1 MIRKIVYVWVVA
13 LLLQA
18 NLANAGTTGSE
29 ELKSTVSQDS
39 TNECFEGFS
48 RVMFKFNHALDG
60 AVFKPVA
67 KGYRVLPVAIRK
79 GTGNALDNLRSL
91 LTLSNNLLQG
101 DFVRAGSTA
110 GRFVINTTIGILG
123 IWDPAATFGLEDYG
137 KEDFGQTIGR
147 WGANSGCYFVLPI
160 LGPTTV
166 RDSVGLV
173 GNLFLDPVY
182 QITHNTEID
191 NGVVGN
197 GNYSEHNYYYYRGT
211 SAVDFRSKN
220 IESFDSI
227 EKNAI
232 DLYATVKSL
241 YLQER
246 NKKIANSQ
254 SIVESQDASGWEEID
269 TN

>member
-1 MIRKIVYVWVVA
+1 MIRKIAYVWVVA
-13 LLLQA
+13 LLLQTS
-18 NLANAGTTGSE
+18 LANAGTTGSE

-123 IWDPAATFGLEDYG
+123 IWDPAAAFGLEDHG
-137 KEDFGQTIGR
+137 KEDFGQTIGV
-147 WGANSGCYFVLPI
+147 WGGKSGCYFVLPI

-166 RDSVGLV
+166 RDAIGLV
-173 GNLFLDPVY
+173 GNVFVDPIY
-182 QITHNTEID
+182 QITHNTEV
-191 NGVVGN
+191 NGGVGN
-197 GNYSEHNYYYYRGT
+197 QSYSEHNYYYYRGT
-211 SAVDFRSKN
+211 HAVDFRAKN

-227 EKNAI
+227 ERNSI
-232 DLYATVKSL
+232 DLYASVKSL
-241 YLQER
+241 YLQNR
-246 NKKIANSQ
+246 TKKIANSQ
-254 SIVESQDASGWEEID
+254 STIETLDDSDWEEID
-269 TN
+269 TK